1 MIPKSLQHQYQKE
14 KVILTAKYMHLH
26 TVRRIFSISISVLS
40 WVANACFTHQENPLA
55 RRHMK
60 EHQGGLGTKERKEG

>member
-1 MIPKSLQHQYQKE
+1 
-14 KVILTAKYMHLH
+14 MHLH